1 MTKARAGSW
10 LKLAA
15 ATALPSFLLSGSG
28 TGAPESVPPRASEQ
42 LRIVVNPS
50 DTDFRACG
58 DTMEL
63 RIFDG
68 DREIYKDSYCS
79 KSHLGGARL
88 VTDALGRHYIL
99 IERSSGGGE
108 RAPVMFLEVNQLL
121 DYFFTRARL
130 RLPQAAAGAPDGV
143 GDYRVETPPTGG
155 IVVRGPASVEG
166 EAAPGAAEPSPA
178 NAFVVRIDT
187 ETEAPSS

>member
-15 ATALPSFLLSGSG
+15 ATALPSVLLSGSG
-28 TGAPESVPPRASEQ
+28 TGAPESVPPRTSEQ

-50 DTDFRACG
+50 DTDFEDCD

-63 RIFDG
+63 RIFDA
-68 DREIYKDSYCS
+68 DREIYKDTYCS

-88 VTDALGRHYIL
+88 VTDARGRHYVL
-99 IERSSGGGE
+99 IEQSPGGGE
-108 RAPVMFLEVNQLL
+108 GAPVMFLEVNQLL
-121 DYFFTRARL
+121 DHLFTRARL
-130 RLPQAAAGAPDGV
+130 RLPQAAAGNADAV

-155 IVVRGPASVEG
+155 IVLRGPASVEE
-166 EAAPGAAEPSPA
+166 EAAPGEPDPSAAH
-178 NAFVVRIDT
+178 AFVVRIDT